1 MTDSALQ
8 AAGPEVPYSVRFYR
22 PGDEEGILRVL
33 QASFPRW
40 PEVETSVAPID
51 HLRWKLAG
59 DAPPVNDHI
68 VAEADGQVV
77 GVRLAVIRRYDVFDR
92 ALRCRMDV
100 DMAVLPEYRG
110 RGINSAVVRFGVEVA
125 TANDLLTAST
135 GRESIVEMDRGLGHR
150 DVGNRLVSTVCDLPE
165 SAESPPTAGD
175 TSITEIDRFDER
187 IESFW
192 RTAARPFDFIVVPSR
207 DDLNWRYCDMRGG
220 IGTVLQAEERGE
232 VVGFAA
238 LRLSRGKGYI
248 AYLLVLPER
257 LAAAGALVRR
267 SLAYFRNAGVAEVV
281 CGLPEHHPYG
291 PLLTDE
297 GFARKSHVI
306 PLTCRPVREEL
317 DLSFLQEPKAAVH
330 LMLGDTDM
338 V

>member
-1 MTDSALQ
+1 MPTTSEQPPAN
-8 AAGPEVPYSVRFYR
+8 VRFYR
-22 PGDEEGILRVL
+22 PGDEEGMLRVL

-40 PEVETSVAPID
+40 PSFETNVSPID

-68 VAEADGQVV
+68 VAEVDGQVV
-77 GVRLAVIRRYDVFDR
+77 GVRLAVIRRYNVLDR

-150 DVGNRLVSTVCDLPE
+150 DVGNRLVSTVCELSEGP
-165 SAESPPTAGD
+165 ESPPTAGD
-175 TSITEIDRFDER
+175 TSITEIDRFDDR

-192 RTAARPFDFIVVPSR
+192 SKAAGPFDFIATPSK
-207 DDLNWRYCDMRGG
+207 DDLNWRYCDVRGG
-220 IGTVLQAEERGE
+220 NGSVLQAEEHGDI
-232 VVGFAA
+232 VGFAA

-248 AYLLVLPER
+248 AYLLALPER
-257 LAAAGALVRR
+257 LDIVRALIAE
-267 SLAYFRNAGVAEVV
+267 SLAFLRAARVSEAV
-281 CGLPEHHPYG
+281 CALPKHHPYRST
-291 PLLTDE
+291 LVE
-297 GFARKSHVI
+297 QGFTHKGHTI
-306 PLTCRPVREEL
+306 PFTCRATRPDEL
-317 DLSFLQEPKAAVH
+317 DLSLLQKPKAAVH
-330 LMLGDTDM
+330 LMLGDTDL